1 LAIESQLDLVSAAV
15 IFFAAIIPA
24 YLSLKVR
31 GNIRL
36 VTITLTAFIVSHGV
50 YHLVR
55 MQGLE
60 SMADN
65 LFEPISI
72 VFLIAFAVTYLAV
85 SQKKKREAIEKK

>member
-1 LAIESQLDLVSAAV
+1 MAIESQLDLVSAAV